1 MRVESNTP
9 FPVGKQYWNDY
20 QEIEYINQ
28 SQETVEIKDEFD
40 FVIDSTTTYYAD
52 ILISGEI
59 PVPDPLPQPIIAK
72 LTPTEYY
79 KLNKYISEIKGYDL
93 TKDTQRY
100 VDMNPPT
107 DGEFVYMYM
116 DTVTQELLGE
126 LITPYEKVES
136 VPVLS
141 DEEGNIIEPDRSV
154 IDAEMLQ
161 AEDIDWV
168 LNHYEKVGDKSIE
181 VICLLDEPRTT
192 ESDQAVQKLIEED
205 ITVITVE

>member
-1 MRVESNTP
+1 MGLKN
-9 FPVGKQYWNDY
+9 KNWNDY

-40 FVIDSTTTYYAD
+40 FVIDSTTYYAD

-107 DGEFVYMYM
+107 DGEFFYMQM
-116 DTVTQELLGE
+116 DVDTQALLGRIIYSLE
-126 LITPYEKVES
+126 TVPAI
-136 VPVLS
+136 PVLY
-141 DEEGNIIEPDRSV
+141 DEEGNVIEQTLHV
-154 IDAEMLQ
+154 IDVEGLQ
-161 AEDIDWV
+161 TDQIDWT
-168 LNHYEKVGDKSIE
+168 LNHYEKVGSKE
-181 VICLLDEPRTT
+181 VEMICLLDEPRSTK
-192 ESDQAVQKLIEED
+192 SDEAVQKLIEGN
-205 ITVITVE
+205 ITIITVE